1 MNNARVV
8 SRCHV
13 MHLRILRGVGSAV
26 LGLVS
31 WHANADT
38 MVLTAVADT
47 TLIEN
52 NAGSMANSLG
62 ELIYIGNTPRT
73 GFTRLRGLVR
83 FDLSAIP
90 AGAQVTAAT
99 LTMTL
104 KRVQSGISQVS
115 LHKVTES
122 WGEGSSLCNTPCGH
136 GTAAQPGDA
145 TWLHRVY
152 PGSNWTAP
160 GGTFFPASSA
170 TTTVTPSVDMAF
182 NWSGAQ
188 LTADIQSWVGGAAT
202 NAGWII
208 LDDAP
213 DHAKAFASLQ
223 YPVAA
228 ERPQLSITYT
238 VPPPAAGDVP
248 LPAWALVALAAGL
261 MGAAMRRSRRV

>member
-1 MNNARVV
+1 MINSLVI
-8 SRCHV
+8 SRYYA
-13 MHLRILRGVGSAV
+13 MRTRMLRGMAAAV
-26 LGLVS
+26 LGLMS

-38 MVLTAVADT
+38 VVLTAVADT

-52 NAGSMANSLG
+52 NAGNQANSLG

-73 GFTRLRGLVR
+73 GFTQLRGLVR
-83 FDLSAIP
+83 FDLAAIP

-104 KRVQSGISQVS
+104 KRVQSGVSQVS

-122 WGEGSSLCNTPCGH
+122 WGEGSSLCNTPCGR
-136 GTAAQPGDA
+136 GTTAQPGDA

-152 PGSNWTAP
+152 PGSNWTTP
-160 GGTFFPASSA
+160 GGSFIPSSSA
-170 TTTVTPSVDMAF
+170 TTAVSPSIDMAF
-182 NWSGAQ
+182 NWSGAL
-188 LTADIQSWVGGAAT
+188 LTADIQSWVGSATT

-208 LDDAP
+208 LDDVP

-238 VPPPAAGDVP
+238 TPPPAAGDVP

-261 MGAAMRRSRRV
+261 MGAAIRRSRRG